1 MNVSSLLFRQFVATR
16 TPDNE
21 RLVPEAESRFLLF
34 DVGSKAFGIP
44 FTRLAEVRTLQNSL
58 PVLHAPDYGSG
69 VVALNGRIVA
79 VIDLR
84 VNFDQVARF
93 DHETRLVV
101 VFHRRA
107 GRDDELV
114 GLLVDRVQDV
124 VIVDPALVDPVPDFG
139 PETDA
144 RFILGTMRAGD
155 RHPLLLNVDALIET

>member
-1 MNVSSLLFRQFVATR
+1 MNTSSLLFRQFIAAKTL
-16 TPDNE
+16 DSG

-34 DVGSKAFGIP
+34 DVGSSALGIP
-44 FTRLAEVRTLQNSL
+44 FNRLAEVRSLQSAL

-69 VVALNGRIVA
+69 IVTLNGRSMA

-84 VNFDQVARF
+84 VNFGQVAKF

-101 VFHRRA
+101 VFHRRL

-124 VIVDPALVDPVPDFG
+124 VTIDPALVDPAPDFG
-139 PETDA
+139 PETDT
-144 RFILGTMRAGD
+144 RFILGTMRAD
-155 RHPLLLNVDALIET
+155 ERHRLLLNVDALIET